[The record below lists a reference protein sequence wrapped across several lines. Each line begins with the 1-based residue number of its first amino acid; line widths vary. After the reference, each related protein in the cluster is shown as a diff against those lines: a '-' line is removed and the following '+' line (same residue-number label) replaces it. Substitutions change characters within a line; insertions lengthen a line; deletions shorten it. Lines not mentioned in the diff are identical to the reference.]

1 MEIKEIEHLAELSK
15 LEFTDY
21 ELQEFA
27 KDFESL
33 VELADAVKNS
43 TIKGNRDLNIIDMAD
58 LREDEPKPS
67 TSVDI
72 LLQNAPD
79 KDKDSFIVPRI
90 ME

>member
-1 MEIKEIEHLAELSK
+1 MDINEIKHLAELSK
-15 LEFTDY
+15 LEFTDE

-33 VELADAVKNS
+33 VELADMVKNA
-43 TIKGNRDLNIIDMAD
+43 TIEGGRFINAIDMDD
-58 LREDEPKPS
+58 LREDEPMPS

-72 LLQNAPD
+72 LLQNAPES
-79 KDKDSFIVPRI
+79 KKDSFVVPRI

>member
-15 LEFTDY
+15 LKFTQE
-21 ELQEFA
+21 ELEDFA

-33 VELADAVKNS
+33 VELADIVKNAD
-43 TIKGNRDLNIIDMAD
+43 IQGVRQINIVDMNL
-58 LREDEPKPS
+58 LREDIPQPS
-67 TSVDI
+67 TPAEI

-79 KDKDSFIVPRI
+79 CQKNSFAVPRI